1 MPSKHFVVLG
11 AALLAACAHAQTA
24 APAAP
29 ASPSTPA
36 KKELVA
42 RILKLQQPGVE
53 ALARGLVEQ
62 PAAELLGRAGPAL
75 AQRVAPDKQEAVAK
89 DIQADAKKFVDD
101 TFPTVRDRAVQL
113 APSTIG
119 PVLEA
124 KFSED
129 ELKQVA
135 QILESQAFRR
145 YQELGGDMQKA
156 LADKLVADTRGT
168 VEPKVRAL
176 EASIGKRLGVTPP
189 PASGNA
195 PAAAAPAAKPA
206 ARPASR

>member
-1 MPSKHFVVLG
+1 MPQRRLSLLLG
-11 AALLAACAHAQTA
+11 AALLAAATAHAQNA
-24 APAAP
+24 APAAAP
-29 ASPSTPA
+29 ASPA

-62 PAAELLGRAGPAL
+62 PAAEMLNRAGPAL

-89 DIQADAKKFVDD
+89 DIQADARKFVDD
-101 TFPTVRDRAVQL
+101 TYPAVRDRAMQL

-119 PVLEA
+119 PLLEA
-124 KFSED
+124 RFSED

-135 QILESQAFRR
+135 QILESQAFHR
-145 YQELGGDMQKA
+145 YQELGGEMQKA
-156 LADKLVADTRGT
+156 LADKLIADTRSS

-176 EASIGKRLGVTPP
+176 EASIGKRLGVPP
-189 PASGNA
+189 PAAGGNA
-195 PAAAAPAAKPA
+195 PAAAARPAAKPA
-206 ARPASR
+206 SR